1 MAKKIKPRPSGKLPK
16 FKQNFGL
23 LAEDIQFLDE
33 LSKQRRITDPYSS
46 SKSAILHDALMLLK
60 RQMGADH
67 SPRASAAA

>member
-1 MAKKIKPRPSGKLPK
+1 MAKRTKPRPSGKLPK

-33 LSKQRRITDPYSS
+33 VAKKRRITDPYTA

-67 SPRASAAA
+67 PPRASAAA